1 MWNPGMVQVIS
12 DQQLNIDLKT
22 STNSLPSFPHHD
34 TKNRNQELCGRS
46 DHLRCRSVPSK
57 RVPSCEENHLLG
69 REWGEDDDDFNDD
82 GDLVVDR
89 AEVVVE
95 VDVDRDHNKD
105 NDDENDNVFPLA
117 K

>member
-46 DHLRCRSVPSK
+46 DHLRCRSVPSQC
-57 RVPSCEENHLLG
+57 VPSRKENYILG

-82 GDLVVDR
+82 VM
-89 AEVVVE
+89 
-95 VDVDRDHNKD
+95 
-105 NDDENDNVFPLA
+105 
-117 K
+117 